1 MAANRFQRRNYS
13 ALNHAYQLW
22 PWRCFGKIHGMTSSP
37 NLDQMTPEQ
46 LRALAAQLLSK
57 VDTMGR
63 ESRRDKTVIE
73 QLSHEVA
80 ILKRHKFAK
89 RSEQISPAQGSLLDD
104 LLNTDLEAIEA
115 ELNAL
120 RPEPAATSS
129 RQQPKRAP
137 LPPQFPRTV
146 IRHEPESTLC
156 ACGCQLERIGED
168 VSEKL
173 DYTPGVFTVEQHVR
187 GKWACRQCE
196 TLIQAPVPAQV
207 IDKGIPT
214 AGLLAHV
221 MVAKFADHLPL
232 YRQEKI
238 FGRAGLVIS
247 RSTLAQWVG
256 QTGVQLQPLV
266 DALREAVLAQDVV
279 HADETPVQMLAPG
292 EKKTHR
298 AYVWAYCTTP
308 FSALKAVVYDFSLS
322 RAGEHARNFLG
333 TWNGKLV
340 CDDFAGYKAGFEQGI
355 TEIGCMAHARR
366 KFFDLHAANKSQLA
380 EQALHSIGGLYEVE
394 RQAKDMSNED
404 RWRLRQKVAVPIAG
418 KLHEWMLAQRER
430 VPEGSAT
437 AKALDYSLKR
447 WVALTRY
454 LDDGAVPIDNN
465 AVENQI
471 RPWALGR
478 SNWLFAG
485 SLRSGKRAAAI
496 MSLIQSARMNGHD
509 PYAYLKDVL
518 TRLPTQKA
526 SEIEQLLPH
535 QWMPG

>member
-1 MAANRFQRRNYS
+1 
-13 ALNHAYQLW
+13 
-22 PWRCFGKIHGMTSSP
+22 MTLHP
-37 NLDQMTPEQ
+37 NLDQLNPEQ
-46 LRALAAQLLSK
+46 LRALAAQLIQR
-57 VDTMGR
+57 VETM
-63 ESRRDKTVIE
+63 DKQITHHKSVNE
-73 QLSHEVA
+73 KLAHEIA
-80 ILKRHKFAK
+80 LLKRFKFAK
-89 RSEQISPAQGSLLDD
+89 RSEQLSPDQASLLDD
-104 LLNTDLEAIEA
+104 LIDTDIAAIEA
-115 ELNAL
+115 ELEAL
-120 RPEPAATSS
+120 QPAPVEAKV

-137 LPPQFPRTV
+137 LPPQFPRTL
-146 IRHEPESTLC
+146 IHHEPDNSHC
-156 ACGCQLERIGED
+156 QCGCALKRIGED
-168 VSEKL
+168 ASEKL
-173 DYTPGVFTVEQHVR
+173 DYTPGVFTVERHIR
-187 GKWACRQCE
+187 GKWACEQCE
-196 TLIQAPVPAQV
+196 TLIQAPVPAHV
-207 IDKGIPT
+207 IDKGVPT
-214 AGLLAHV
+214 AGLLAHI

-238 FGRAGLVIS
+238 FGRAGLPIA

-266 DALREAVLAQDVV
+266 EALREAVLAQRVV

-308 FSALKAVVYDFSLS
+308 FSALKAVVYDFSPS

-340 CDDFAGYKAGFEQGI
+340 CDGFAGYKAGFEGGI

-366 KFFDLHAANKSQLA
+366 KFFDLHVANKSQLA

-394 RQAKDMSNED
+394 RKAKEMSDED
-404 RWRLRQKVAVPIAG
+404 RWRLRQEMTIPIAE
-418 KLHEWMLAQRER
+418 KLHEWMLAQREL

-454 LDDGAVPIDNN
+454 LNDGAVPIDNN
-465 AVENQI
+465 RVENTI

-509 PYAYLKDVL
+509 PFAYLKDVL
-518 TRLPTQKA
+518 TRLPTQRA
-526 SEIEQLLPH
+526 SAIDQLLPH
-535 QWMPG
+535 QWAQGS

>member
-1 MAANRFQRRNYS
+1 
-13 ALNHAYQLW
+13 
-22 PWRCFGKIHGMTSSP
+22 MTVHP
-37 NLDQMTPEQ
+37 NLDQLNPEQ
-46 LRALAAQLLSK
+46 LRALAAQLIQR
-57 VDTMGR
+57 VETM
-63 ESRRDKTVIE
+63 DKQITHHKSVNE
-73 QLSHEVA
+73 KLAHEIA
-80 ILKRHKFAK
+80 LLKRFKFAK
-89 RSEQISPAQGSLLDD
+89 RSEQLSPDQASLLDD
-104 LLNTDLEAIEA
+104 LIDTDIAAIEA
-115 ELNAL
+115 EFEAL
-120 RPEPAATSS
+120 QPAPVEAKV

-137 LPPQFPRTV
+137 LPPQFPRTL
-146 IRHEPESTLC
+146 IHHEPDNSHC
-156 ACGCQLERIGED
+156 QCGCALKRIGED
-168 VSEKL
+168 ASEKL
-173 DYTPGVFTVEQHVR
+173 DYTPGVFTVERHIR
-187 GKWACRQCE
+187 GKWACEQCE
-196 TLIQAPVPAQV
+196 TLIQAPVPAHV
-207 IDKGIPT
+207 IDKGVPT
-214 AGLLAHV
+214 AGLLAHI

-238 FGRAGLVIS
+238 FGRAGLPIA

-266 DALREAVLAQDVV
+266 EALREAVLAQRVV

-308 FSALKAVVYDFSLS
+308 FSALKAVVYDFSPS

-340 CDDFAGYKAGFEQGI
+340 CDGFAGYKAGFEGGI

-366 KFFDLHAANKSQLA
+366 KFFDLHVANKSQLA

-394 RQAKDMSNED
+394 RKAKEMSDED
-404 RWRLRQKVAVPIAG
+404 RWRLRQEMAIPIAE
-418 KLHEWMLAQRER
+418 KLHEWMLAQREL

-454 LDDGAVPIDNN
+454 LNDGAVPIDNN
-465 AVENQI
+465 RVENTI

-509 PYAYLKDVL
+509 PFAYLKDVL
-518 TRLPTQKA
+518 TRLPTQRA
-526 SEIEQLLPH
+526 SAIDQLLPH
-535 QWMPG
+535 QWAQGS

>member
-1 MAANRFQRRNYS
+1 M
-13 ALNHAYQLW
+13 
-22 PWRCFGKIHGMTSSP
+22 
-37 NLDQMTPEQ
+37 
-46 LRALAAQLLSK
+46 
-57 VDTMGR
+57 
-63 ESRRDKTVIE
+63 
-73 QLSHEVA
+73 
-80 ILKRHKFAK
+80 
-89 RSEQISPAQGSLLDD
+89 
-104 LLNTDLEAIEA
+104 
-115 ELNAL
+115 
-120 RPEPAATSS
+120 
-129 RQQPKRAP
+129 
-137 LPPQFPRTV
+137 
-146 IRHEPESTLC
+146 
-156 ACGCQLERIGED
+156 
-168 VSEKL
+168 
-173 DYTPGVFTVEQHVR
+173 FTVEQHVR

-196 TLIQAPVPAQV
+196 TLIQAPVPPQV
-207 IDKGIPT
+207 IDKGIST

-238 FGRAGLVIS
+238 FGRAGLAIP
-247 RSTLAQWVG
+247 RSTLAHWVG
-256 QTGVQLQPLV
+256 RTGVQLQPLV
-266 DALREAVLAQDVV
+266 DAMREVVLVQRVV

-298 AYVWAYCTTP
+298 AYVLAYSTTP
-308 FSALKAVVYDFSLS
+308 FSALKAVVYDFSPS

-340 CDDFAGYKAGFEQGI
+340 CDDFAGYKASFELGI

-366 KFFDLHAANKSQLA
+366 KFFDLHVANKSQLA

-394 RQAKDMSNED
+394 RHAREMSDED
-404 RWRLRQKVAVPIAG
+404 RWRLRQETAVPLAE
-418 KLHEWMLAQRER
+418 KLHEWMLAQREL

-454 LDDGAVPIDNN
+454 LADGAVPIDNN
-465 AVENQI
+465 QIENLI

-496 MSLIQSARMNGHD
+496 MSLIQSARINGHD

-518 TRLPTQKA
+518 TRLPTQRA
-526 SEIEQLLPH
+526 SEIERLLPH
-535 QWMPG
+535 QWIPA

>member
-1 MAANRFQRRNYS
+1 
-13 ALNHAYQLW
+13 
-22 PWRCFGKIHGMTSSP
+22 MTLHP
-37 NLDQMTPEQ
+37 NLDQLNPEQ
-46 LRALAAQLLSK
+46 LRALAAQLIQR
-57 VDTMGR
+57 VETM
-63 ESRRDKTVIE
+63 DKQITHHKSVNE
-73 QLSHEVA
+73 KLAHEIA
-80 ILKRHKFAK
+80 LLKRFKFAK
-89 RSEQISPAQGSLLDD
+89 RSEQLSPDQASLLDD
-104 LLNTDLEAIEA
+104 LIDTDIAAIEA
-115 ELNAL
+115 ELEAVQ
-120 RPEPAATSS
+120 PAPVEAKV

-137 LPPQFPRTV
+137 LPPQFPRTL
-146 IRHEPESTLC
+146 IHHEPDNSHC
-156 ACGCQLERIGED
+156 QCGCALKRIGED
-168 VSEKL
+168 ASEKL
-173 DYTPGVFTVEQHVR
+173 DYTPGVFTVERHIR
-187 GKWACRQCE
+187 GKWACEQCE
-196 TLIQAPVPAQV
+196 TLIQAPVPAHV
-207 IDKGIPT
+207 IDKGVPT
-214 AGLLAHV
+214 AGLLAHI

-238 FGRAGLVIS
+238 FGRAGLPIA

-266 DALREAVLAQDVV
+266 EALREAVLAQRVV

-308 FSALKAVVYDFSLS
+308 FSALKAVVYDFSPS

-340 CDDFAGYKAGFEQGI
+340 CDGFAGYKAGFEGGI

-366 KFFDLHAANKSQLA
+366 KFFDLHVANKSQLA

-394 RQAKDMSNED
+394 RKAKEMSDED
-404 RWRLRQKVAVPIAG
+404 RWRLRQEMAIPIAE
-418 KLHEWMLAQRER
+418 KLHEWMLAQREL

-454 LDDGAVPIDNN
+454 LNDGAVPIDNN
-465 AVENQI
+465 RVENTI

-496 MSLIQSARMNGHD
+496 MSLIQSARMNGLD
-509 PYAYLKDVL
+509 PFAYLKDVL
-518 TRLPTQKA
+518 TRLPTQRA
-526 SEIEQLLPH
+526 SAIDQLLPH
-535 QWMPG
+535 QWAQGS

>member
-1 MAANRFQRRNYS
+1 
-13 ALNHAYQLW
+13 
-22 PWRCFGKIHGMTSSP
+22 MTSSP

-46 LRALAAQLLSK
+46 LRGLAEQAMQLLSQ
-57 VDTMGR
+57 VDSMSQKIQR
-63 ESRRDKTVIE
+63 LETVNE
-73 QLSHEVA
+73 QLAHEIA

-89 RSEQISPAQGSLLDD
+89 RSEQLSPDQGSLLDN
-104 LLNTDLEAIEA
+104 LLDTDIAAIEA
-115 ELNAL
+115 ELKVAN
-120 RPEPAATSS
+120 PPAAPSEP
-129 RQQPKRAP
+129 RNKPKRAP

-146 IRHEPESTLC
+146 IRHEPENTQC
-156 ACGCQLERIGED
+156 VCGCQLQRIGED

-173 DYTPGVFTVEQHVR
+173 DYTPGVFTVERHVR
-187 GKWACRQCE
+187 GKWTCRQCE

-238 FGRAGLVIS
+238 FGRAGLPIA

-256 QTGVQLQPLV
+256 QTGLQLQPLV
-266 DALREAVLAQDVV
+266 DALREHVLAQGVI

-298 AYVWAYCTTP
+298 AYVWAYSTTS
-308 FSALKAVVYDFSLS
+308 FSALKAVVYDFSPS

-340 CDDFAGYKAGFEQGI
+340 CDDFAGYKASFELGI

-394 RQAKDMSNED
+394 RHAKEMSDEA
-404 RWRLRQKVAVPIAG
+404 RWRLRQETAVPIAE
-418 KLHEWMLAQRER
+418 KLHEWMLAQREL

-454 LDDGAVPIDNN
+454 LEDGAVPIDNN
-465 AVENQI
+465 QIENLI

-518 TRLPTQKA
+518 MRLPTQRA
-526 SEIEQLLPH
+526 SEITQLLPQH
-535 QWMPG
+535 WMLA